1 MKQTK
6 TRKREGAV
14 TLTQMKHVMKG
25 ILTEFKDEIKDE
37 IGGIKNDI
45 KSIQGDIVGIQGDI
59 IGIKGDIVSIQGDI
73 VDIKGDIHDIKKE
86 QGRMNDKIFD
96 LYATMQQDFVKK
108 EEFEKLELRVETL
121 EVI

>member
-37 IGGIKNDI
+37 IGGIK
-45 KSIQGDIVGIQGDI
+45 SDIVGI
-59 IGIKGDIVSIQGDI
+59 KGNIVSIQSDI
-73 VDIKGDIHDIKKE
+73 VDIQGDIHDIKKE
-86 QGRMNDKIFD
+86 QVRMNDKIFD

-121 EVI
+121 EVT